1 MKDFS
6 KQIEAIS
13 QRLDQLESLSAEMLD
28 RENTAVFIVDMIGG
42 FAKKGALYS
51 PPDRSNVP
59 FAGSFPLRHTNN
71 SFLSFKIKATVAA
84 LELK

>member
-28 RENTAVFIVDMIGG
+28 RERFTA
-42 FAKKGALYS
+42 
-51 PPDRSNVP
+51 
-59 FAGSFPLRHTNN
+59 LR
-71 SFLSFKIKATVAA
+71 
-84 LELK
+84 